1 MYGLYI
7 DNVKGICS
15 PITDTM
21 CVKYKKKIYYCFGL
35 EKSGLL
41 QLVSEL
47 LDKVQWVYEMQ
58 MMQEVTQIKKNCCID
73 KCYMMVIK

>member
-1 MYGLYI
+1 MYGLYN
-7 DNVKGICS
+7 DDVKRTCS

-21 CVKYKKKIYYCFGL
+21 CVKYKKKKNYCCFGL
-35 EKSGLL
+35 VKAVPL

-58 MMQEVTQIKKNCCID
+58 KMQEVTQKK
-73 KCYMMVIK
+73 KLLYW

>member
-21 CVKYKKKIYYCFGL
+21 CVKYKKKFTIVLGL
-35 EKSGLL
+35 
-41 QLVSEL
+41 
-47 LDKVQWVYEMQ
+47 
-58 MMQEVTQIKKNCCID
+58 
-73 KCYMMVIK
+73 

>member
-7 DNVKGICS
+7 DDVKGTCS
-15 PITDTM
+15 PITNTM
-21 CVKYKKKIYYCFGL
+21 CVKYKKKMYCCFGL
-35 EKSGLL
+35 VKVGLL

-58 MMQEVTQIKKNCCID
+58 KMLEVTQKKKICCID

>member
-1 MYGLYI
+1 MYGLYN
-7 DNVKGICS
+7 DDVKRTCS

-21 CVKYKKKIYYCFGL
+21 CVKYKKKKNYCCFGL
-35 EKSGLL
+35 VKAVLL

-58 MMQEVTQIKKNCCID
+58 KMQEVTQKKKIVVLIS
-73 KCYMMVIK
+73 VIWW